1 MGKQMTYLNYLIEQ
15 FKQATGT
22 KNIDINSQ
30 LFISEFSEWIR
41 SRQNISEN
49 YLNLL
54 EYMELYRFADPD
66 TAEIGK
72 GQYDS
77 IVKPFDTTIITPH
90 SEGLETLDQSRII
103 TSDFRVFDGTP
114 VLTKTNEKGINQIDP
129 ITSTTTLT
137 FMTQNPYTPE
147 QIRNWEQLHNSGENN
162 IIVGI
167 YGSIYDKD
175 IEQKIKELEA
185 LRDKLYESYKEE
197 HTVIDDTYCYAI
209 ASERMVKRLFLERTR
224 RITR

>member
-41 SRQNISEN
+41 SRYNIGEN
-49 YLNLL
+49 YLDLL
-54 EYMELYRFADPD
+54 AYMELYRFSDPD

-77 IVKPFDTTIITPH
+77 IVKPFDTTIITPY

-103 TSDFRVFDGTP
+103 TSDFGVFDDIP
-114 VLTKTNEKGINQIDP
+114 VLIKTNEKGIDHVNP
-129 ITSTTTLT
+129 ITSTFTLT

-175 IEQKIKELEA
+175 IEQKINELQV
-185 LRDKLYESYKEE
+185 LRDKLYESYKDEYI
-197 HTVIDDTYCYAI
+197 VRDDTYCYAI
-209 ASERMVKRLFLERTR
+209 GSERKVLRKY
-224 RITR
+224 